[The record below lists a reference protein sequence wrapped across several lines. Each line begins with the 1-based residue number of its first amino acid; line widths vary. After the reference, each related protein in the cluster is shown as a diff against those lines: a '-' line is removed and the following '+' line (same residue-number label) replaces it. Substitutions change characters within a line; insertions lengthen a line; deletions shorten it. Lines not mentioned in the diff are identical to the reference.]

1 MLNPSSIKQHERMYN
16 WAFRLGASPDEAIV
30 FSQLDKEI
38 EIWDYLAALISRS
51 GLLKFQPWIARDVA
65 KFLHSVDI
73 DLGGAD
79 DLSTGAGGIASS
91 ATYDAIHVR
100 RGDKLITESRGEVIK
115 YWRDQGYCDETQQPL
130 DYIPFSHYLKQG
142 WDVDGSRRNCQ
153 QHWYG
158 LKNGSELRK
167 VYVATDDPKGLMEEI
182 AMLPKGSG
190 GSTIVAGCHKL
201 KFIFSPLAKKDTSLY
216 LNFRGDE
223 SDCAERYTRNIAG
236 IADLMI
242 LINSDVFVGEFNS
255 NWGRLVRLFRTSLL
269 EEEIGGGSGGGWKH
283 FWGMFG
289 NDLAT
294 KTGSRGAPSNLRQTQ
309 QQHHQQQQ
317 TSTSARQDLVFVKD
331 TIVAFG
337 APHPGWPGF

>member
-1 MLNPSSIKQHERMYN
+1 
-16 WAFRLGASPDEAIV
+16 
-30 FSQLDKEI
+30 
-38 EIWDYLAALISRS
+38 
-51 GLLKFQPWIARDVA
+51 
-65 KFLHSVDI
+65 
-73 DLGGAD
+73 
-79 DLSTGAGGIASS
+79 
-91 ATYDAIHVR
+91 
-100 RGDKLITESRGEVIK
+100 
-115 YWRDQGYCDETQQPL
+115 
-130 DYIPFSHYLKQG
+130 
-142 WDVDGSRRNCQ
+142 
-153 QHWYG
+153 
-158 LKNGSELRK
+158 
-167 VYVATDDPKGLMEEI
+167 MEEI